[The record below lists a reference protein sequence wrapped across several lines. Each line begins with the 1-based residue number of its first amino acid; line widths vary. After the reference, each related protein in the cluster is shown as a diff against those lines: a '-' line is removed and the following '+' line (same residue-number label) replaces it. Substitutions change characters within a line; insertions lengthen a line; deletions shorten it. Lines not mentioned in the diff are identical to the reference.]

1 MMHDTA
7 DANLSSLL
15 DAIRAI
21 PSDAEMVEHNP
32 DEGPRYFCCGNEV
45 SFHIHPSRWAPGSIE
60 GRTHASDCWY
70 VRLIEAARQFEQVG

>member
-1 MMHDTA
+1 MHDTA

-15 DAIRAI
+15 DAIHAI
-21 PSDAEMVEHNP
+21 PGDAEMVENNP

-45 SFHIHPSRWAPGSIE
+45 DPYIHPSRWAPGSIE

-70 VRLIEAARQFEQVG
+70 VRLIEAARTFEQGA